1 MSERPL
7 VVFVGPPAAGKSKL
21 ARLVAKSL
29 GVGVVDT
36 DSEVA
41 KQWGSIPEIF
51 EKHGET
57 FFRQKEREAVVSAL
71 ESPGIVSLGGGAVID
86 PDTRADLRG
95 HRVALITISADA
107 VAPRL
112 NNTKRPLLKDGV
124 DGWTQ
129 LVESR
134 AHWYDEVATRVFDT
148 SHAPMESLAQ
158 DITDWVREDARL

>member
-57 FFRQKEREAVVSAL
+57 FFRQKEREAVTELFRRLPELAKFA
-71 ESPGIVSLGGGAVID
+71 ESTWD
-86 PDTRADLRG
+86 
-95 HRVALITISADA
+95 
-107 VAPRL
+107 
-112 NNTKRPLLKDGV
+112 PLLD
-124 DGWTQ
+124 
-129 LVESR
+129 
-134 AHWYDEVATRVFDT
+134 
-148 SHAPMESLAQ
+148 APLP
-158 DITDWVREDARL
+158 DYARLVLSHNRRRKS